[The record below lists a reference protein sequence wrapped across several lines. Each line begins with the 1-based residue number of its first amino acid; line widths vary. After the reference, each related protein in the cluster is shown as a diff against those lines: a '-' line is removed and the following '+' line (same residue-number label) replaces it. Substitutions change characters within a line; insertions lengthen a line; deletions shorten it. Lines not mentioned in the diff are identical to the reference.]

1 MFTKHEK
8 IKKIV
13 FKKINP
19 GNKQGIKQNYAMT
32 A

>member
-8 IKKIV
+8 IKKIIS
-13 FKKINP
+13 KKINS
-19 GNKQGIKQNYAMT
+19 GNIKQNYAMT